1 LTKDQGDIKK
11 RGCPKHSHGQPQT
24 DIYINI
30 IGLLHYCIIELLGY
44 FLFASTIAN
53 AAILTTS
60 STSAPR

>member
-30 IGLLHYCIIELLGY
+30 IGLLDYCITAL
-44 FLFASTIAN
+44 
-53 AAILTTS
+53 
-60 STSAPR
+60 